1 MTAADDWRAPGA
13 PVPPSPVLSAA
24 MARCDAGLDALAA
37 VEAESLS
44 DADVTRLLDHAT
56 RLAARVAGVKAAAA
70 GEADHRR
77 LGDVTGA
84 RHTGAWWAHR
94 SRLTRAEAGRSARLG
109 RQLTSDLHR
118 PVRDAL
124 TAGTLHAEQA
134 AVIVAAVA
142 AIPSRAEDLPVDAE
156 APVVLKARARDHL
169 LALARDHDAK
179 ALRVLGRRVLD
190 LVAPEVGAHAEAQAL
205 ARAEAAA
212 ARKVHLSLR
221 EDGRGSCHGRFTL
234 PVAAGQALR
243 KQLLAIAAPRHQNAA
258 SPETGVDPGAGGTSR
273 AGDSSRAADTRPLGT
288 RLGWALV
295 EWIETY
301 PADALPSSGGTSATV
316 VVTMGL
322 DTLLGGIGAT
332 SLDTGTRISAGEA
345 RRLACEAGIIPAVLG
360 GGSHVLDLGRTR
372 RFHTRAQ
379 RTALALRDNG
389 CTAEGC
395 DLPPAACHAHHD
407 TPWSRGGPTN
417 LDDARLL
424 CHRHHRV
431 IHDPRYD
438 TTRLP
443 DGTVRFHRRT

>member
-1 MTAADDWRAPGA
+1 VTAGDDWRAPGA
-13 PVPPSPVLSAA
+13 PVPPSPALSAA

-37 VEAESLS
+37 VDAESLS
-44 DADVTRLLDHAT
+44 DEDVTRLLDHVT
-56 RLAARVAGVKAAAA
+56 RLAARVAGVTAAAM

-77 LGDVTGA
+77 LGELTGA
-84 RHTGAWWAHR
+84 RHTGQWWAHR
-94 SRLTRAEAGRSARLG
+94 SRLTRAEAGRVARLG
-109 RQLTSDLHR
+109 RRLDTDLHR

-124 TAGTLHAEQA
+124 TAGSLHVEQA
-134 AVIVAAVA
+134 AVIVAALD
-142 AIPSRAEDLPVDAE
+142 AIPSRPEDLPPDAE
-156 APVVLKARARDHL
+156 APTALKARARDHL
-169 LALARDHDAK
+169 LGLAADHDAK
-179 ALRVLGRRVLD
+179 ALQVLGRRVLD
-190 LVAPEVGAHAEAQAL
+190 LVAPEVGAHTEAQAL
-205 ARAEAAA
+205 AREEAAA

-221 EDGRGSCHGRFTL
+221 EDGRGSCHGRFIL

-243 KQLLAIAAPRHQNAA
+243 KQLLAIAAPKHQNP
-258 SPETGVDPGAGGTSR
+258 SPIQGTDTQPGEPTGDPTDR
-273 AGDSSRAADTRPLGT
+273 RPLGT

-322 DTLLGGIGAT
+322 DTLLDGLGAA
-332 SLDTGTRISAGEA
+332 SLDTGTRITAGEA

-360 GGSHVLDLGRTR
+360 GGSQVLDLGRTR

-407 TPWSRGGPTN
+407 TPWSHGGPTN

>member
-1 MTAADDWRAPGA
+1 M

-37 VEAESLS
+37 VDVESLS
-44 DADVTRLLDHAT
+44 DEDVIRLLDHAT
-56 RLAARVAGVKAAAA
+56 RLAARVAGVTAAAV
-70 GEADHRR
+70 GEAGHRR
-77 LGDVTGA
+77 LGDATGA
-84 RHTGAWWAHR
+84 RHTGQWWAHR
-94 SRLTRAEAGRSARLG
+94 SRLTRAEAGRAAGLGRRLG
-109 RQLTSDLHR
+109 ADLHR
-118 PVRDAL
+118 PVRAAL
-124 TAGTLHAEQA
+124 VAGSLHAEQA
-134 AVIVAAVA
+134 AVIVAAVE
-142 AIPSRAEDLPVDAE
+142 AIPSRPEDLPADAE
-156 APVVLKARARDHL
+156 PPAALKARARDHL
-169 LALARDHDAK
+169 LALAADHDAK

-190 LVAPEVGAHAEAQAL
+190 LIAPEVGEHAEAQAL
-205 ARAEAAA
+205 AREEAAA

-221 EDGRGSCHGRFTL
+221 EDGKGSCHGRFTL

-243 KQLLAIAAPRHQNAA
+243 KQLLAIAAPEHQDAT
-258 SPETGVDPGAGGTSR
+258 STDGAGAVTPPVNPEVG
-273 AGDSSRAADTRPLGT
+273 GLAATDGSKEDADVRPLGT

-316 VVTMGL
+316 VVTMGM
-322 DTLLGGIGAT
+322 DTLLGGIGAA
-332 SLDTGTRISAGEA
+332 SLDTGTRITAGEA

-360 GGSHVLDLGRTR
+360 GTSHVLDLGRTR

-443 DGTVRFHRRT
+443 DGSVRFHRRT